1 MHPSAQSPQGPPPP
15 FRLTSSGAVEWRS
28 GGGFL
33 AAVGVPVLLGGI
45 VMALGA
51 LGVIPLKDE
60 FDHRWTGP
68 YLIGMSALF
77 LALGATFTFG
87 RRSLIIDPFTGSLT
101 RSYSL
106 LARLRTVQRSLVEFN
121 AVLIDF
127 QRGGSESPDCYP
139 VRLRAITGKNLT
151 ISSPTDFGQA
161 RQQAEFLS
169 RLLRFPLA
177 DATTDHEVV
186 LTPELA
192 GASLQERSS
201 SAVGPAEP
209 LATPPAMR
217 SRVSELGHETIIT
230 IPKRMS
236 PAAGAAAG
244 IVACLMLLIVAPV
257 LWRLMSPGDSH
268 SGPRL
273 IFFAFLIFF
282 FGILPLVAS
291 ATAFGLIRN
300 QVVVT
305 ASPAGLIIERQ
316 GMSRV
321 RSETIPASEILD
333 LDYSTMQGILGAQ
346 RAAQRASL
354 PGAGGQNVPRV
365 VAALGR
371 LVPNKGI
378 IVKTRR
384 ALISLG
390 EGLSSDELCYLARV
404 LKRSLAASR

>member
-1 MHPSAQSPQGPPPP
+1 MHPSGQFPQDPPRP

-28 GGGFL
+28 GGGWL
-33 AAVGVPVLLGGI
+33 AVVGVPVLLGGI

-60 FDHRWTGP
+60 FDHPWTGP

-106 LARLRTVQRSLVEFN
+106 LAPLRTVQRSLVEFN
-121 AVLIDF
+121 AVLIDL
-127 QRGGSESPDCYP
+127 QRGDSESPDCYP

-161 RQQAEFLS
+161 RQQAEFFA

-177 DATTDHEVV
+177 DSTTEHEVV
-186 LTPELA
+186 LTPDQA
-192 GASLQERSS
+192 GASLQERSNG
-201 SAVGPAEP
+201 AVGAEQLGAP
-209 LATPPAMR
+209 LVMR
-217 SRVSELGHETIIT
+217 SRVSESGRETIIT

-236 PAAGAAAG
+236 RTAGVAAG
-244 IVACLMLLIVAPV
+244 IVAGLMLLIVAPV
-257 LWRLMSPGDSH
+257 LWRLLSPGDSH

-273 IFFAFLIFF
+273 IFFDFLIFF

-305 ASPAGLIIERQ
+305 ASPTGLIIERQ

-333 LDYSTMQGILGAQ
+333 IDYSTMQGILGAQ
-346 RAAQRASL
+346 RAVQ
-354 PGAGGQNVPRV
+354 QVPRA
-365 VAALGR
+365 VAALGS

-390 EGLSSDELCYLARV
+390 EGLSSDELRYLARV
-404 LKRSLAASR
+404 LKRSLAVNR